1 MKNSNIVLTSFLAL
15 FVLYLFGILVE
26 IRVRGEK
33 WSPSTVAKIEN
44 CNSDFRNV
52 TKLQEIKILKISKIS
67 QAGTIILDQSS
78 DAAFTTF
85 KKSKNGESWLT
96 YHTVGDTLI
105 IDKLSSENPCN
116 TFKLE
121 LGGKIPEIIID
132 SVNVNLRVKSDNLE
146 KLKIKSAEA
155 FIEVFRDENKMTNID
170 SLEID
175 LDSNSSFS
183 FLSGSINSGSIN
195 FISGKVS
202 NSSTLYLTEVKSK
215 NTSVSIGG
223 NSTVVDRYSYHNPDP
238 DIKLVYEKQNTEE
251 EEAAIQNDTLK

>member
-1 MKNSNIVLTSFLAL
+1 
-15 FVLYLFGILVE
+15 
-26 IRVRGEK
+26 
-33 WSPSTVAKIEN
+33 PSTVAKIEN

-52 TKLQEIKILKISKIS
+52 TKLHEIKILKISKIS

-78 DAAFTTF
+78 DVAFTTF

-223 NSTVVDRYSYHNPDP
+223 NSTVVDRYSYH
-238 DIKLVYEKQNTEE
+238 
-251 EEAAIQNDTLK
+251 